1 MLFAV
6 SSVSWD
12 APGGGKETAMGRQDQ
27 NDFAEAPDKRAAQD
41 RALPPMRLVERAG
54 GWMAAAAFVL
64 AAIWVSAAFTVA
76 VAVLG
81 ASRIAELTTIETA
94 ALFFVALLPAAL
106 LVFSGA
112 AAREGV
118 RAQAQARRLADAAD
132 RMMNPSPV
140 AEAAARRLGISVR
153 GEIAALD
160 RSLGETLAKLEAVE
174 SVIARQTQAVDQ
186 AALTAQQGAGHL
198 VNGLERER
206 AVLTKISE
214 DLGAQAARVSDAI
227 GRQTN
232 AITASAREADAQL
245 RAADQV
251 LEERVQSF
259 GAASAMMGDRT
270 ALLTQAAAQTANSTQ
285 RLESAL
291 AGALD
296 TLAKATS
303 LTEAAKQSTEAA
315 TLAANATAGAVR
327 ETTTRAIDDAKR
339 VAELIRA
346 EAQAVEREAAAAL
359 ERLREAADMART
371 AAEGARAATGA
382 LPPRQPA
389 PTPAPAPSSRPF
401 FFNSNGAKD
410 RETVRRDT
418 DRRAFD
424 RMESERL
431 GQVARAPDSDPRRNG
446 DDGAAAVRV
455 SERPQSRLSLDET
468 VAAERSNR
476 ERWTW
481 RDMVGA
487 IDAEAQSEAKAD
499 VVVEAKAE
507 TTATHALVY
516 AAPNEFEARPVFA
529 MRPAP
534 EAKRAAPTV
543 VAPLASAPALSR
555 PPQQHPATASMA
567 AAFAPRGAQ
576 SQPPLPPSSRSTDIF
591 AVAGLQL
598 QEVFSVGAL
607 DRIAGRARNGTQAR
621 RRAVRDAAPDAVRR
635 LSDLL
640 EANPGAR
647 QQAARFLEAEG
658 ARLADLLGRGR
669 ASMTADATRAFLLLD
684 AASS

>member
-1 MLFAV
+1 MPFAV
-6 SSVSWD
+6 RSASWD
-12 APGGGKETAMGRQDQ
+12 APVGGKETAMGHAER
-27 NDFAEAPDKRAAQD
+27 NDLTEADARIAHERP
-41 RALPPMRLVERAG
+41 LPSMRLVERAG
-54 GWMAAAAFVL
+54 GWMAMAAFVL
-64 AAIWVSAAFTVA
+64 AAIWVSATFTIA
-76 VAVLG
+76 IAVLG
-81 ASRIAELTTIETA
+81 PQGVASLTSIETS
-94 ALFFVALLPAAL
+94 ALVFVALLPAAL
-106 LVFSGA
+106 LVFAGA

-160 RSLGETLAKLEAVE
+160 RSLGETLAKLQAVE
-174 SVIARQTQAVDQ
+174 AVIARQTQAVDQ
-186 AALTAQQGAGHL
+186 AAQTAQQGAGHL
-198 VNGLERER
+198 VGGLERER
-206 AVLTKISE
+206 AVLSKISE
-214 DLGAQAARVSDAI
+214 DLNAQAARVAETI
-227 GRQTN
+227 GRQSQ
-232 AITASAREADAQL
+232 AIASSAREADACL

-270 ALLTQAAAQTANSTQ
+270 AMLTQAAAQTTNSTQ

-339 VAELIRA
+339 AAELIRA

-359 ERLREAADMART
+359 ERLREAADVART

-389 PTPAPAPSSRPF
+389 QAPAPSSRPF
-401 FFNSNGAKD
+401 FFTGNGAKE
-410 RETVRRDT
+410 REAARRDT

-424 RMESERL
+424 RMEAERL
-431 GQVARAPDSDPRRNG
+431 GQVARAPDRLPDADPRRNEDASSASG
-446 DDGAAAVRV
+446 VRIA
-455 SERPQSRLSLDET
+455 ERPQSRLSLDET
-468 VAAERSNR
+468 VAAERSSR

-481 RDMVGA
+481 RDMMGA
-487 IDAEAQSEAKAD
+487 IE
-499 VVVEAKAE
+499 AE
-507 TTATHALVY
+507 TQPATRTEAESVESAALPPPVARPLVF

-529 MRPAP
+529 LRRPQ
-534 EAKRAAPTV
+534 ENRVAPTFQQ
-543 VAPLASAPALSR
+543 APALAAPR
-555 PPQQHPATASMA
+555 PAQHPSGVSMA
-567 AAFAPRGAQ
+567 AAFAPRSAQ
-576 SQPPLPPSSRSTDIF
+576 RPAVAQPAPRSTDIF
-591 AVAGLQL
+591 AVAGVNL
-598 QEVFSVGAL
+598 QEAFSVSAL

-621 RRAVRDAAPDAVRR
+621 RRAVRDAAPEAVRR
-635 LSDLL
+635 LSELL
-640 EANPGAR
+640 ESNPGSR

>member
-1 MLFAV
+1 
-6 SSVSWD
+6 
-12 APGGGKETAMGRQDQ
+12 MGRTDR
-27 NDFAEAPDKRAAQD
+27 NDFAEAPETRAAQD
-41 RALPPMRLVERAG
+41 RPLPPMRMVERAG
-54 GWMAAAAFVL
+54 GWMAMSAFVL
-64 AAIWVSAAFTVA
+64 AGIWVSAAFTVA
-76 VAVLG
+76 IAVLG
-81 ASRIAELTTIETA
+81 ANRFAALTSIETA
-94 ALFFVALLPAAL
+94 AIFFVALLPAAL
-106 LVFSGA
+106 LVFAGA

-186 AALTAQQGAGHL
+186 AAVTAQQGAGHL
-198 VNGLERER
+198 VGGLERER
-206 AVLTKISE
+206 AVLSKISE
-214 DLGAQAARVSDAI
+214 DLAAQASRVSDSI
-227 GRQTN
+227 GRQTQ
-232 AITASAREADAQL
+232 AITASAREADAHL
-245 RAADQV
+245 RAADQI

-270 ALLTQAAAQTANSTQ
+270 AMLTQAAAQTSTSTQ

-291 AGALD
+291 VGALD

-339 VAELIRA
+339 AAELIRA

-359 ERLREAADMART
+359 ERLREAADVART

-389 PTPAPAPSSRPF
+389 PAPPPSSRPF
-401 FFNSNGAKD
+401 FFNGNGAKE
-410 RETVRRDT
+410 REAIRRDT

-431 GQVARAPDSDPRRNG
+431 GQVARAPDAETRRNG
-446 DDGAAAVRV
+446 DDGATAVRV
-455 SERPQSRLSLDET
+455 TERPQSRLSLDET
-468 VAAERSNR
+468 VAAERSSR

-487 IDAEAQSEAKAD
+487 IDAEAQVDVKPDVIIEAKTEERARPLI
-499 VVVEAKAE
+499 
-507 TTATHALVY
+507 H
-516 AAPNEFEARPVFA
+516 AAPNEFEARPAVVI
-529 MRPAP
+529 RTP
-534 EAKRAAPTV
+534 ERKPVAAQV
-543 VAPLASAPALSR
+543 VAPLANAPALSR
-555 PPQQHPATASMA
+555 PARQPASQHPAAMSMA
-567 AAFAPRGAQ
+567 AAFAPRA
-576 SQPPLPPSSRSTDIF
+576 SAPATAAPLAPRTDIF
-591 AVAGLQL
+591 LVAGLKL
-598 QEVFSVGAL
+598 QEVFSVAAL

-635 LSDLL
+635 LSELL

-647 QQAARFLEAEG
+647 QQAARFLESEG

-669 ASMTADATRAFLLLD
+669 ASMSADATRAFLLLD

>member
-1 MLFAV
+1 MGHADRNDIAG
-6 SSVSWD
+6 S
-12 APGGGKETAMGRQDQ
+12 ETRTSG
-27 NDFAEAPDKRAAQD
+27 D

-54 GWMAAAAFVL
+54 GWMATAAFVL
-64 AAIWVSAAFTVA
+64 AAIWVSATFTVA
-76 VAVLG
+76 IAVLG
-81 ASRIAELTTIETA
+81 PDRISALRGIETA
-94 ALFFVALLPAAL
+94 ALVFVALLPAAL
-106 LVFSGA
+106 LAFAGA

-174 SVIARQTQAVDQ
+174 TVIARQTQAVDK

-198 VNGLERER
+198 VGGLERER
-206 AVLTKISE
+206 AVLSKIAE
-214 DLGAQAARVSDAI
+214 DLNAQAARVTEAI
-227 GRQTN
+227 GRQTQ

-245 RAADQV
+245 RAVDQV

-270 ALLTQAAAQTANSTQ
+270 SMLTQAAAQTATSTQ

-315 TLAANATAGAVR
+315 TLAANSTAGAVR
-327 ETTTRAIDDAKR
+327 ETTARAIDDAKR
-339 VAELIRA
+339 AAELIRA

-359 ERLREAADMART
+359 ERLREVADAARG

-382 LPPRQPA
+382 PPPRQPA
-389 PTPAPAPSSRPF
+389 PPPAPSSRPF
-401 FFNSNGAKD
+401 FFTGNGS
-410 RETVRRDT
+410 RERDPVRREA
-418 DRRAFD
+418 DRRAYE

-431 GQVARAPDSDPRRNG
+431 GQVARAPESEARRGGEDNF
-446 DDGAAAVRV
+446 GAASARV
-455 SERPQSRLSLDET
+455 SERPQARLSLDET

-487 IDAEAQSEAKAD
+487 IEAETQPAPNAD
-499 VVVEAKAE
+499 VAVIEPPKVEPKP
-507 TTATHALVY
+507 TTPARALIH
-516 AAPNEFEARPVFA
+516 AAPNEFEARPVLA
-529 MRPAP
+529 VRRTPTAV
-534 EAKRAAPTV
+534 APT
-543 VAPLASAPALSR
+543 PILQTGPALSAPR
-555 PPQQHPATASMA
+555 PTQHPSSVSMA
-567 AAFAPRGAQ
+567 AAFAPRPAQ
-576 SQPPLPPSSRSTDIF
+576 PQPASSAPTRSTDIF
-591 AVAGLQL
+591 AVAGVRL
-598 QEVFSVGAL
+598 QEVFSVSAL

-635 LSDLL
+635 LSELL
-640 EANPGAR
+640 ESNPGAR

>member
-1 MLFAV
+1 
-6 SSVSWD
+6 
-12 APGGGKETAMGRQDQ
+12 MGRTDHT
-27 NDFAEAPDKRAAQD
+27 DFAEAQE
-41 RALPPMRLVERAG
+41 RALPSMRLVERAG

-76 VAVLG
+76 IAVLG

-174 SVIARQTQAVDQ
+174 SVIARQTLAVDQ

-251 LEERVQSF
+251 LEDRVQSF

-270 ALLTQAAAQTANSTQ
+270 AMLTQAAAQTTNSTQ

-339 VAELIRA
+339 VAELIRS

-382 LPPRQPA
+382 LPPRQP
-389 PTPAPAPSSRPF
+389 TPVPAPSSRPF

-446 DDGAAAVRV
+446 DDGATAVRV
-455 SERPQSRLSLDET
+455 SERPQARLSLDET

-487 IDAEAQSEAKAD
+487 IDAEAVAETKTD
-499 VVVEAKAE
+499 VVIEAKAE
-507 TTATHALVY
+507 KPVARVY
-516 AAPNEFEARPVFA
+516 AAPNEYEARPAFT

-534 EAKRAAPTV
+534 EAKRVVPPV

-567 AAFAPRGAQ
+567 AAFAPRAAQ
-576 SQPPLPPSSRSTDIF
+576 AQPQPQPQPAIAPPSRSTDIF

-669 ASMTADATRAFLLLD
+669 ASMSADATRAFLLLD